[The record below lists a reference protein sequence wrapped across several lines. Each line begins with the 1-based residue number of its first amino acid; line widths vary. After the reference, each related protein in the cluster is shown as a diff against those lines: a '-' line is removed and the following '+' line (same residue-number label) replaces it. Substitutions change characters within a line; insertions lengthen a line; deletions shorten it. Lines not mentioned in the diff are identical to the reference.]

1 MTTDEYKN
9 GVMPSGLSRAPCT
22 VKISRKFS
30 LALCC
35 LSILSS
41 FYIPTSFASEF
52 IKFEATKSY
61 KSKKVA
67 LRGELFKPE
76 GTGPFPTVVLM
87 HGCGGWQNAV
97 RTALSSYAEL
107 LVENGFAV
115 LNLDSFGPR
124 RNSGGQVCA
133 SFNKLREA
141 REYRTADA
149 FDAMQYLKSQSF
161 VDSENIFLMGQ
172 SNGGS
177 VAINVASSNIEKARF
192 RAVVAFYPWCGAFG
206 GKNVD
211 LGSPLMVLGGAKDDW
226 VPPQFCSE
234 VVSSG
239 KKLEVTIYPD
249 APHSFDVNI
258 LQQRYLGNLIG
269 YDRHAAV
276 DSRLRMLEFFNKNM
290 TAVAKKNRIKLAQNQ
305 VQ

>member
-1 MTTDEYKN
+1 MGTDKDKNEMT
-9 GVMPSGLSRAPCT
+9 PSYLAKAACI
-22 VKISRKFS
+22 VKTLRLFS
-30 LALCC
+30 LVLCC
-35 LSILSS
+35 LSILSC
-41 FYIPTSFASEF
+41 FYTTTSVASEVV
-52 IKFEATKSY
+52 KFEATKSY
-61 KSKKVA
+61 KSKKIA
-67 LRGELFKPE
+67 LRGELFKPK
-76 GTGPFPTVVLM
+76 GSGPFPAVVLM
-87 HGCGGWQNAV
+87 HGCGGLQSAV
-97 RTALSSYAEL
+97 RMALSSYAEL

-149 FDAMQYLKSQSF
+149 FDAMQYLKAQNF

-177 VAINVASSNIEKARF
+177 VAINAANSNNKNTKF

-206 GKNVD
+206 SRNVD

-234 VVSSG
+234 VVSNG
-239 KKLEVTIYPD
+239 EKLEVTIYPN
-249 APHSFDVNI
+249 APHSFDVNV
-258 LQQRYLGNLIG
+258 LQQRYLGKLIG

-276 DSRLRMLEFFNKNM
+276 DSRLRMLAFFNENMSASVKNNKM
-290 TAVAKKNRIKLAQNQ
+290 RLAQN
-305 VQ
+305 

>member
-1 MTTDEYKN
+1 MATADYQN
-9 GVMPSGLSRAPCT
+9 GITSSDLPRSFYARKMSR
-22 VKISRKFS
+22 VVS

-35 LSILSS
+35 FGILFC
-41 FYIPTSFASEF
+41 FYSTASFASEF
-52 IKFEATKSY
+52 IKFEATKPY
-61 KSKKVA
+61 KSKKVM
-67 LRGELFKPE
+67 LRGELYKPE
-76 GTGPFPTVVLM
+76 GAGPFPTVVLM

-107 LVENGFAV
+107 LVGDGFAV

-133 SFNKLREA
+133 SFNKLKEA
-141 REYRTADA
+141 REYRTTDA
-149 FDAMQYLKSQSF
+149 FDAMRYLKAQSF

-177 VAINVASSNIEKARF
+177 VAINVANSNSEKARF

-206 GKNVD
+206 GRNVD
-211 LGSPLMVLGGAKDDW
+211 LSSALMVLGGAKDDW

-234 VVSSG
+234 VVSNG
-239 KKLEVTIYPD
+239 EKLEVTIYPN
-249 APHSFDVNI
+249 APHSFDVNV

-269 YDRHAAV
+269 YDHVAAV
-276 DSRLRMLEFFNKNM
+276 DSRLRMLAFFNENM
-290 TAVAKKNRIKLAQNQ
+290 TGVAKSNRTKLAQNKI
-305 VQ
+305 